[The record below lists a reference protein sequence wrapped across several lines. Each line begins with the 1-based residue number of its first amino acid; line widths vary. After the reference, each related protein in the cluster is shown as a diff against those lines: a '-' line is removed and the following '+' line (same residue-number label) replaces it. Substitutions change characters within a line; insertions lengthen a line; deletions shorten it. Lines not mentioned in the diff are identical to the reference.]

1 MAKYFIFSNDTNQ
14 LCNIVDSEENK
25 NSFISNQIIYTA
37 VEATESQYNDVRLG
51 AKTAKLNNGVLSVV
65 DFDPDSF
72 EIILNTYSVEQIK
85 KQIKIFIQIE
95 INNLKSKGFYDSQY
109 ENALKAINVDSLN
122 SIPNQKTIPNW
133 VLSQINIAFKRPF
146 EA

>member
-14 LCNIVDSEENK
+14 LCNIADSEENK
-25 NSFISNQIIYTA
+25 NNFISNQTIYIA

-65 DFDPDSF
+65 DFNTDSS
-72 EIILNTYSVEQIK
+72 EVILNTYSIEKIK
-85 KQIKIFIQIE
+85 TNIKIFIQNE
-95 INNLKSKGFYDSQY
+95 IIDLKCVGKHNPEYV
-109 ENALKAINVDSLN
+109 NALKQIDVDSLN
-122 SIPNQKTIPNW
+122 YIPNKTIPNW

-146 EA
+146 EV